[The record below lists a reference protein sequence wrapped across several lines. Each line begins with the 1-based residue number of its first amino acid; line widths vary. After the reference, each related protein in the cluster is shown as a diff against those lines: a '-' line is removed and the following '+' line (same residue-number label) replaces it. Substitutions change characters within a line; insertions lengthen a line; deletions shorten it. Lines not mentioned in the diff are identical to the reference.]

1 MLRKAETM
9 VSWVHKNRQRK
20 VEPQNYMFFLK
31 FQIFVMKWL
40 CRQRI
45 VFKIIFWYF
54 GNYLLKI
61 TTFLSYKI
69 KQKLKRIGLLILGS

>member
-31 FQIFVMKWL
+31 FQIFVMK
-40 CRQRI
+40 
-45 VFKIIFWYF
+45 
-54 GNYLLKI
+54 
-61 TTFLSYKI
+61 
-69 KQKLKRIGLLILGS
+69 